1 MRFKDADDREILKQ
15 YFLPTVEIEDYNIM
29 VDGRN
34 FLDQPIKNNLKRMIK
49 LKRCQWVKLMIT
61 QLNVYEIIPI
71 SKTITN

>member
-34 FLDQPIKNNLKRMIK
+34 FFDQPIKNDLKRMIK
-49 LKRCQWVKLMIT
+49 LERCQWVKLMIT
-61 QLNVYEIIPI
+61 QLNVYKIIPI